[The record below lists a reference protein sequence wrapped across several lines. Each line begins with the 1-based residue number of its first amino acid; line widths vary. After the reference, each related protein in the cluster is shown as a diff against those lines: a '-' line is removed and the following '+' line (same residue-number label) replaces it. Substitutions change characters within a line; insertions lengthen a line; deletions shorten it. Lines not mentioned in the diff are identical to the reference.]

1 MSNQA
6 MGASVTILTIE
17 DEAAVRKGM
26 VAYLEDSGFQVLEAD
41 DGPSGIEIF
50 EREHPDVV
58 LCDLRLPGI
67 DGLEVLST
75 ITGESPETPVII
87 VSGANLLDYAIQALK
102 RGAWDYVTKP
112 LHDMVVLEQAVHRVL
127 ERADLIR
134 QNREYRE
141 HLEVVN
147 KELTLV
153 LDQLR
158 EDEEAG
164 RRIQLQLLPQNGK
177 EIGGYVF
184 NRRLLPSTYLSGDFV
199 DYFPVDD
206 HRLGFY
212 MADVSGHGAA
222 SAFVTVMLRAL
233 VGQYRGAHRQEGDE
247 TVLCPERL
255 LRRLNRAFYRQ
266 ELDKYFTMFYGVI
279 DARDNSLSYSSGAQL
294 PYPMLYDGR
303 SARVLSRHSV
313 PIGLFEEAEFEV
325 QRERLPEQF
334 VLALVSDGVLE
345 ILPQKTQR
353 EKCAALLAVVC
364 GVPPTIDA
372 MTRALGLHEEREL
385 PDDIALLVVRKGGG
399 DGTG

>member
-1 MSNQA
+1 MNIQES
-6 MGASVTILTIE
+6 GAPVTILTIE
-17 DEAAVRKGM
+17 DEGAVRMGM
-26 VAYLEDSGFQVLEAD
+26 VAYLEDSGFNMLEAD
-41 DGPSGIEIF
+41 DGPSGIELF
-50 EREHPDVV
+50 KQKQPDVV
-58 LCDLRLPGI
+58 LCDLRLPSM

-75 ITGESPETPVII
+75 ITRESPETPVII
-87 VSGANLLDYAIQALK
+87 VSGVSHLDYAIQALK

-112 LHDMVVLEQAVHRVL
+112 LHDMEVLERAVNRVL

-147 KELTLV
+147 QELTQA

-164 RRIQLQLLPQNGK
+164 RRMQLQLLPPDGN

-199 DYFPVDD
+199 DYFPIDK

-212 MADVSGHGAA
+212 MADVSGHGSA
-222 SAFVTVMLRAL
+222 SAFVTVMLRTL
-233 VGQYRGAHRQEGDE
+233 VGQYRSAYRLECDE
-247 TVLCPERL
+247 TLLCPERL

-279 DARDNSLSYSSGAQL
+279 DRRDNSLSYSSGAQL
-294 PYPMLYDGR
+294 PYPMLYDGQSSR
-303 SARVLSRHSV
+303 FLSQHSV
-313 PIGLFEEAEFEV
+313 PVGLFEEAEFQA
-325 QRERLPEQF
+325 QRESLPERF
-334 VLALVSDGVLE
+334 VLVLISDGVLE
-345 ILPQKTQR
+345 ILPQKSQR
-353 EKCAALLAVVC
+353 EKHAAMLAVISR
-364 GVPPTIDA
+364 VPPTVDA
-372 MTRALGLHEEREL
+372 MTSALGLHSEREL

-399 DGTG
+399 DGAG

>member
-1 MSNQA
+1 MSNQVS
-6 MGASVTILTIE
+6 GAPVTILTIE
-17 DEAAVRKGM
+17 DEGAVRMGM
-26 VAYLEDSGFQVLEAD
+26 VAYLEDSGFNMLEAD
-41 DGPSGIEIF
+41 DGPSGIELF
-50 EREHPDVV
+50 KQKQPDVV
-58 LCDLRLPGI
+58 LCDLRLPSM

-75 ITGESPETPVII
+75 ITRESPETPVII
-87 VSGANLLDYAIQALK
+87 VSGVSHLDYAIQALK

-112 LHDMVVLEQAVHRVL
+112 LHDMEVLERAVNRVL

-147 KELTLV
+147 QELTKA

-164 RRIQLQLLPQNGK
+164 RRMQLQLLPPDGN

-199 DYFPVDD
+199 DYFPIDE

-212 MADVSGHGAA
+212 MADVSGHGSA
-222 SAFVTVMLRAL
+222 SAFVTVMLRTL
-233 VGQYRGAHRQEGDE
+233 VGQYRSAYRLESDE
-247 TVLCPERL
+247 TLLCPERL

-279 DARDNSLSYSSGAQL
+279 DRRDNSLCYCSGAQL

-303 SARVLSRHSV
+303 SSRFLSQHSV
-313 PIGLFEEAEFEV
+313 PVGLFEEAEFNA
-325 QRERLPEQF
+325 QRESLPERF
-334 VLALVSDGVLE
+334 VLVLVSDGVLE
-345 ILPQKTQR
+345 ILPQKSQR
-353 EKCAALLAVVC
+353 EKHAAMLAVISR
-364 GVPPTIDA
+364 VPPNLDA
-372 MTRALGLHEEREL
+372 MTSALGLHSEREL
-385 PDDIALLVVRKGGG
+385 PDDIALLVVRKGGD
-399 DGTG
+399 DGSG